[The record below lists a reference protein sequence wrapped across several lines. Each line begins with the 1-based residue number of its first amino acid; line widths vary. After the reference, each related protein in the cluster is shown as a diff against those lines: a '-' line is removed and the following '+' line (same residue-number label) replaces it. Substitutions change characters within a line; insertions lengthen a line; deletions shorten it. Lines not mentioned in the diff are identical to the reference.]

1 MCYGLFLTGKPFF
14 IADEF
19 MQIKLRSLTI
29 WVVGERGVLDY
40 SKHNLY
46 STNVGGLFTIE
57 EHAYEAFF
65 FSE

>member
-29 WVVGERGVLDY
+29 RMVGERGVLDY

-46 STNVGGLFTIE
+46 STNV
-57 EHAYEAFF
+57 
-65 FSE
+65 

>member
-29 WVVGERGVLDY
+29 RMVGERGVLDY
-40 SKHNLY
+40 SKHNPN
-46 STNVGGLFTIE
+46 STRLRGLFTVKK
-57 EHAYEAFF
+57 HFYEAFF
-65 FSE
+65 FSK

>member
-1 MCYGLFLTGKPFF
+1 MLWAFLNGKAFF

-29 WVVGERGVLDY
+29 RMVGERGVLDY

-46 STNVGGLFTIE
+46 SIPL
-57 EHAYEAFF
+57 YY
-65 FSE
+65 

>member
-19 MQIKLRSLTI
+19 MQIKLRSLTFGM
-29 WVVGERGVLDY
+29 VGERGVLYY

-46 STNVGGLFTIE
+46 SIPL
-57 EHAYEAFF
+57 YY
-65 FSE
+65 